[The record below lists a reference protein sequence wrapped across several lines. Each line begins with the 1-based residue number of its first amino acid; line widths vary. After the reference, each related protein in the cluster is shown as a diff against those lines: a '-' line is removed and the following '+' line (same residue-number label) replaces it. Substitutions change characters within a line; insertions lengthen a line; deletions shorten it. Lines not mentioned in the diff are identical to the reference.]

1 MLGLHIICH
10 LACFTSE
17 SNGIFVV
24 IVRLLFSIFWV
35 CSWQDFDV
43 EITSDQDKV
52 EADSSNVK
60 TLTTSIINSWC
71 QMVLGE
77 KSLSVV
83 SNLLNA
89 YRVACRYG
97 FHNASSRRIKNS
109 EAFCK
114 IVNFILCEADNI
126 FRTHLEISIS
136 DCETH
141 TVLKLQ
147 NTQNWKDTKPLIR
160 SYLSSTIKFLN
171 QVTDSEIRAFVLT
184 RLRASA
190 IFFAEFPSLLQEL
203 IKVTVDFVA
212 SGEGKVPAAAFLIM
226 KDAAPQLSSKCRE
239 CCLIK
244 TYKTFIAKGKL
255 GYTNSLHTKSRVDS
269 LVKLYS
275 LDVSRSY
282 SNALVSVKQLA
293 KISEQGLLTKKKEVK
308 QKIFSW
314 QYINCVDLWVKFVC
328 ANAGDDKDRQL
339 MTSIVQII
347 QAVAKLFPKPQHLPL
362 RVKCVQMLNELS
374 SSFGRLIPVASLVL
388 DCMEYMGTGKP
399 DAESVKPFDISF
411 ALKVSKQWVNSR
423 LFQEECV
430 LSAIELLSAHFAQW
444 SYLTSFPTLA
454 GFPLRR
460 LKKFHEKITIESLQ
474 SRLESLIKMV
484 YLPT

>member
-24 IVRLLFSIFWV
+24 IVRLFFSIFWV
-35 CSWQDFDV
+35 CSWQDSDE
-43 EITSDQDKV
+43 EIIPSDEDQV
-52 EADSSNVK
+52 EADSSNAK
-60 TLTTSIINSWC
+60 TLTTAIINSWC
-71 QMVLGE
+71 EMVLGE

-83 SNLLNA
+83 SYLLNA
-89 YRVACRYG
+89 YRVACQYG
-97 FHNASSRRIKNS
+97 FRNASSRRIKNS

-114 IVNFILCEADNI
+114 IVNFILREADNI
-126 FRTHLEISIS
+126 FRTHLGISIS

-147 NTQNWKDTKPLIR
+147 NTQNWKDIKPLIR

-184 RLRASA
+184 RLRAST
-190 IFFAEFPSLLQEL
+190 IFFAGFPSLLQEL
-203 IKVTVDFVA
+203 I
-212 SGEGKVPAAAFLIM
+212 
-226 KDAAPQLSSKCRE
+226 
-239 CCLIK
+239 
-244 TYKTFIAKGKL
+244 KTFIAKGKL

-275 LDVSRSY
+275 LDVSRSC
-282 SNALVSVKQLA
+282 SKALVSINQLA
-293 KISEQGLLTKKKEVK
+293 KISEQGLLTKKKEAK
-308 QKIFSW
+308 QKIVSW

-328 ANAGDDKDRQL
+328 ANAGDDKVRQL
-339 MTSIVQII
+339 VTSIVQII

-374 SSFGRLIPVASLVL
+374 SSFGRLINVASLVL
-388 DCMEYMGTGKP
+388 DCMEYMGTGNP
-399 DAESVKPFDISF
+399 DAESVKPFDMSF
-411 ALKVSKQWVNSR
+411 ALKIPKQWVNSR

-444 SYLTSFPTLA
+444 SDLTSFAKLA
-454 GFPLRR
+454 GFPLSR
-460 LKKFHEKITIESLQ
+460 LRKFYEKITIESLR